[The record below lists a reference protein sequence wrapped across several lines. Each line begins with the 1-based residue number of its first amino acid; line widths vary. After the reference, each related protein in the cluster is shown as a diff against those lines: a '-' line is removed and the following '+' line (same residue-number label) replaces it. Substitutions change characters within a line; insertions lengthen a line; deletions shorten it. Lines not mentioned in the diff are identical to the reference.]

1 MIFNLTTHVSF
12 PCKDSSHAILCDKNC
27 GPWFGNMEL
36 AVFGEPFNKED
47 SGTSYTNNFAYNIP
61 RIPPMPPN
69 TEWINMDYHNREGIN
84 SLTNQKN
91 VYDNQCSFTIS
102 ELEVWGVS
110 FIK

>member
-1 MIFNLTTHVSF
+1 
-12 PCKDSSHAILCDKNC
+12 
-27 GPWFGNMEL
+27 
-36 AVFGEPFNKED
+36 
-47 SGTSYTNNFAYNIP
+47 
-61 RIPPMPPN
+61 MPPN

-84 SLTNQKN
+84 SLTNQEN